1 MKSSWWCRNVVL
13 AIATLVATAGST
25 PRAQDRPPLFVEGAP
40 PRAVLAVRDRP
51 ALRSRQLRVS
61 ASALGELL
69 RSGSG
74 PRAALVLNL
83 FPDVALTIARERLEA
98 GRGGYTSWVGHVE
111 GDDASTVS
119 LTWDGQLLSGG
130 IVTGGRV
137 FDLVP
142 TGDGTVE
149 VSERAADAPP
159 LELPSPEPPAS
170 RDAGAYVQDLAA
182 DGSTAAIDLLV
193 VYTPAARARVGGTA
207 QIESQLANAVA
218 VTNTAFQRSGVN
230 AVLTAVGVQEIAY
243 AEGTGLNADLAAIS
257 SGGVASPTIEA
268 LRSATGADLVALVT
282 GRSSTSGGCGVAWL
296 GPSSAH
302 AFSVTEQSCMYAGQ
316 WTFSHELG
324 HNFGARHAPG
334 DSSDTTPTC
343 ANYACGYRSAAVRT
357 LMAYYQAGSPSSRVL
372 NFSSATVRE
381 PAGSGVPTGSSL
393 QDNARRLSE
402 TVGSVAT
409 FRAPAAPMSLPG
421 VPRQLTATVT
431 GNTVTLT
438 WLPPS
443 SGGAVAG
450 YELEAGSAPG
460 AANILSTA
468 VTGSPLPVGGVPAG
482 TYYVRL
488 RSVNPAGR
496 SSPTADVAVVVGG
509 CAPPGAIVLSA
520 QRSGG
525 IVTLAWTAPSGSA
538 PFSYTLGAGS
548 VPGAVDRGIFP
559 MGGATAYA
567 VAPPPGAYYVKAVAA
582 NACGL
587 GPVSNEVLVTVP

>member
-25 PRAQDRPPLFVEGAP
+25 PHAQDRPPLFVEGAP
-40 PRAVLAVRDRP
+40 ARAPLAVRDRP
-51 ALRSRQLRVS
+51 ARRSRQVRVS
-61 ASALGELL
+61 VPALGELL
-69 RSGSG
+69 RAGST

-83 FPDVALTIARERLEA
+83 FPDVALTIARERLET
-98 GRGGYTSWVGHVE
+98 GRGGHTSWVGHVE
-111 GDDASTVS
+111 GDDLSTVS

-142 TGDGTVE
+142 TGDGTVD

-159 LELPSPEPPAS
+159 LELPSPEPPAA
-170 RDAGAYVQDLAA
+170 RDAAAYVQDLAA

-230 AVLTAVGVQEIAY
+230 AVLTAVGLQEIAY
-243 AEGTGLNADLAAIS
+243 TEGTGLSADLAAIS

-296 GPSSAH
+296 GPSSAY
-302 AFSVTEQSCMYAGQ
+302 AFSVTEQACMYAGQ

-334 DSSDTTPTC
+334 DSGDTTPTC

-381 PAGSGVPTGSSL
+381 PAGTGVATGSSL

-409 FRAPAAPMSLPG
+409 FRTALSPTSLPG
-421 VPRQLTATVT
+421 VPRQLTATVI
-431 GNTVTLT
+431 GSTVTLA

-443 SGGAVAG
+443 SGGAVSG

-460 AANILSTA
+460 VANILSTA
-468 VTGSPLPVGGVPAG
+468 VSGSPLPVGGVPAG

-496 SSPTADVAVVVGG
+496 SGPTADVAVVVGG
-509 CAPPGAIVLSA
+509 CTPPGAIALNA

-525 IVTLAWTAPSGSA
+525 LVTLTWTTPSGSA
-538 PFSYTLGAGS
+538 PFTYTIGAGS
-548 VPGAVDRGIFP
+548 VPGAVDRGVFP
-559 MGGATAYA
+559 MGGVTAYA
-567 VAPPPGAYYVKAVAA
+567 VAPPPGVYYVKAVAA

-587 GPVSNEVLVTVP
+587 GPISNEVLVTVP